1 MQWDKSSKLNKRYGE
16 KSFTIDFRQYM
27 VTTDPNIYVLEKVEV
42 VHDLFSSVNVVNLQ
56 ASG

>member
-1 MQWDKSSKLNKRYGE
+1 
-16 KSFTIDFRQYM
+16 M

-42 VHDLFSSVNVVNLQ
+42 VHDLFSSANVVNLQ